1 VARVIRTMHACG
13 TARIEKMFVSNGREI
28 LTSTSNSQVQA
39 SLTQASQQLR
49 AVLAACEKEIGAVA
63 QGFDNLARY
72 TDTVVDEAAA
82 IVACVADERVLSVL
96 SLVHSIGD
104 TMRSFVRCRL
114 RASAE
119 ILNIVTAE
127 SRLLQQLSTLTR
139 GQRSI
144 ARETHT
150 LSILTNI
157 EVARLGPSGAGFK
170 YLAGELSSFAESI
183 AADTKVLASH
193 IDESKAGIEG
203 TRSMLA
209 AELPRIR
216 QNIATIEVDLQN
228 ALSMVEASVT
238 ELSSAPLEFKTC
250 VETLAA
256 QIAGIVTA
264 IQTQDITRQQMEH
277 VRDALDFIADGIGT
291 VEHPGS
297 SQASNL
303 PLLAT
308 GISIQRHQLKN
319 IHETL
324 EGWIAQIGSCLEGIR
339 RIGSSE
345 LSGIGRVAL
354 HRERELSSH
363 LKAIAGLEQECE
375 VGNEKVRQT
384 LAGIS
389 RLIEMVG
396 KHQERSRL
404 VRERLRVLSFNSII
418 EANHLGAWADAILEI
433 SRSIKRISIEWSE
446 MTAQTEGVIGEVLRL
461 ASLAKEAAGS
471 LSPESSADLKGA
483 QAATKAGLDD
493 LHAVAVSVNE
503 GTGHIEV
510 AVANMQSGILVTG
523 AATRSLASFVLP
535 LASVI
540 ETVEKTEHALY
551 CGPLP
556 GALDCEETER
566 IFSASYTTEMER
578 QIMRSALYGTPLAVI
593 PDSSS
598 GNSVELF

>member
-1 VARVIRTMHACG
+1 MRACG
-13 TARIEKMFVSNGREI
+13 TARIEKMFAPRGREI
-28 LTSTSNSQVQA
+28 LALASNSQVQA

-63 QGFDNLARY
+63 QGFDDLARY
-72 TDTVVDEAAA
+72 TETVVDEAAA
-82 IVACVADERVLSVL
+82 IVACVADERVLSIL
-96 SLVHSIGD
+96 SLLHSVDD
-104 TMRSFVRCRL
+104 TMRSFVQRRL

-119 ILNIVTAE
+119 ILDIVTAE
-127 SRLLQQLSTLTR
+127 SRLLAQLSTLTR

-144 ARETHT
+144 ARETQT

-170 YLAGELSSFAESI
+170 YLAGELSRFAESI
-183 AADTKVLASH
+183 AADTKVLAGH
-193 IDESKAGIEG
+193 IDESKARIEG

-209 AELPRIR
+209 AELPRI
-216 QNIATIEVDLQN
+216 QQSIATVEVDLQK
-228 ALSMVEASVT
+228 ALSMVEASVA

-250 VETLAA
+250 VETMAA
-256 QIAGIVTA
+256 QIACIVAA

-277 VRDALDFIADGIGT
+277 VRDALEFIADGIGT
-291 VEHPGS
+291 AENPASGA
-297 SQASNL
+297 ASNL
-303 PLLAT
+303 SLLAT

-324 EGWIAQIGSCLEGIR
+324 EGWIAQIGYCLESIR
-339 RIGSSE
+339 HIGSSE
-345 LSGIGRVAL
+345 LSGIGRAVL
-354 HRERELSSH
+354 HRELELSSQ
-363 LKAIAGLEQECE
+363 LKAIAGLEKDCE

-389 RLIEMVG
+389 RLMELVG

-446 MTAQTEGVIGEVLRL
+446 MTTQTESVIREVLRL
-461 ASLAKEAAGS
+461 ASLAQEVAGS
-471 LSPESSADLKGA
+471 LSPESSAELKGA
-483 QAATKAGLDD
+483 QTATKAGLDD
-493 LHAVAVSVNE
+493 LHAVAMSVGE
-503 GTGHIEV
+503 GTGHIEE
-510 AVANMQSGILVTG
+510 AVARMQSGIFATG

-535 LASVI
+535 LATVI
-540 ETVEKTEHALY
+540 ETVEKAERDLERGHLSEA
-551 CGPLP
+551 P
-556 GALDCEETER
+556 DCEKAER

-578 QIMRSALYGTPLAVI
+578 QIMRSALYGTPLAAI
-593 PDSSS
+593 QDCSS